1 MFILKVNYKK
11 PIEEVERFLAAHR
24 QFLDQLYAQGM
35 FIASGPQEP
44 RTGGVILCNAATV
57 AEATA
62 IYQQDPFYTNGIA
75 DYELTQFH
83 VTKHNVDNFTA
94 SFE

>member
-24 QFLDQLYAQGM
+24 QFLDRMYADGII
-35 FIASGPQEP
+35 IASGPQEP
-44 RTGGVILCNAATV
+44 RTGGVILCNAKNAQ
-57 AEATA
+57 EATA
-62 IYQQDPFYTNGIA
+62 IYQQDPFYINGIA